1 VAAGYYNDHFVGYC
15 IYQDT
20 KGGICAEAAVEST
33 WDSYIDFTAP
43 KAAPVFTF
51 AAARFLSGSALLKIG
66 TATDTDHSPVGI
78 VTAESTANKTGQTAL
93 QTANTTEISTTDT
106 FVGTAETFAQS
117 RLVAKSREQIS
128 DAAAGG
134 FVCSGD
140 SST

>member
-20 KGGICAEAAVEST
+20 KGGICAEAGVTST

-43 KAAPVFTF
+43 FDAPVFTF
-51 AAARFLSGSALLKIG
+51 AAARFLSGSALLKIT
-66 TATDTDHSPVGI
+66 TATDTAHSPVGI
-78 VTAESTANKTGQTAL
+78 VVAEIAASKTGTTAL

-106 FVGTAETFAQS
+106 FVGTAEAFGNS
-117 RLVAKSREQIS
+117 RLVSKSREQIS